1 MLGFLADENFDNTI
15 LRGLFRRDATLD
27 ILRVQ
32 DVGLSGQA
40 DPVILE
46 WAAREGRILLTH
58 DVATITKYAY
68 ERIRKEQP
76 MPEVIEVNTLAT
88 IVRVID
94 DFLLLVECGQNGD
107 LEGQIHYL
115 PW

>member
-1 MLGFLADENFDNTI
+1 MLRFLADENFDNTI
-15 LRGLFRRDATLD
+15 LRGLFRRNATLD

-40 DPVILE
+40 DLVILE
-46 WAAREGRILLTH
+46 WAAQEGRILLTH

-68 ERIRKEQP
+68 ERITKGQP
-76 MPEVIEVNTLAT
+76 MPGVIEVNTLAA
-88 IVRVID
+88 IGKVID
-94 DFLLLVECGQNGD
+94 DLLLLVECGQSGD
-107 LEGQIHYL
+107 LEGQILYL